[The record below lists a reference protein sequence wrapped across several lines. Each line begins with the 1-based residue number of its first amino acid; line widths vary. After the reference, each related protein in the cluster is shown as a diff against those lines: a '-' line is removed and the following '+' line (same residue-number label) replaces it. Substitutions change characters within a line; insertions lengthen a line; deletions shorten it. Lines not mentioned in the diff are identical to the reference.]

1 MKFLLKRYK
10 MVFLLFTLLL
20 IIGGYTFYDLPQR
33 DFPETPMNQAT
44 ITTPY
49 PGASPEDVEREVTST
64 IENEIHQI
72 NGIESYESTSSRGV
86 SNIIL
91 SLDDSE
97 NHQEIMTEVNQTIN
111 QLQSNLPDDA
121 LDTNVSLSEVTTP
134 SQSYFLTADHPNDL
148 EQLHELKDTWTNQI
162 EQINGVSHVEF
173 NGLEEQEIIINFD
186 SDTIQD
192 YQIQFTNIL
201 TALEDEW
208 NPNPLGEQTTND
220 GYRTLTINHIND
232 LDEIEDTRIPT
243 GDQGSVNLSELAEI
257 TVTST
262 QQPDLITYE
271 GDPAINI
278 TVFLQSREDIPSNSQ
293 LVDEEVQSLMTQLP
307 EGIHLHHYFAQ
318 DEFIA
323 NVFDDLFLSLAIA
336 VLAVILVTTLGLTF
350 MGSIVVAIAIPTSL
364 ILGLIP
370 LPLLGTDLNQ
380 ISVIGAIIALGI
392 LVDDSIVLNDNI
404 ERRYRLGDQALSGTV
419 KGIKE
424 VRNSIITS
432 TLAIVFTFSPLIFLS
447 GANGAFIRALPSVL
461 ISTLIASTIV
471 ALILVPAIRYFH
483 YQKSSKKI
491 KANPGILGKW
501 LSKGARFYA
510 NRIIRKLIRVPKRT
524 VAIGL
529 LMTTSLFLLI
539 LWTPFEFFPSA
550 DREEV
555 TIDVTLPNGLTK
567 ADTLTTLQSIEE
579 DLLNDQ
585 QDEIKDISLFT
596 SGSAP
601 ALFGQP
607 QSNTG
612 EHTGRMYVRINQ
624 DETNAESFIDQWE
637 NQLRDDYEEAEIFLE
652 TIQQGPPTGAP
663 LTVTVSGEELSN
675 MLDIRDEVIERLDDA
690 GAELVVDNVGD
701 LTPNLTY
708 EPNREEMENYNVT
721 VQTISE
727 QINLRTTG
735 IPFAQINSGLD
746 QYNVQLY
753 LDRLEEYE
761 SLNLEEIVIP
771 VDSQEG
777 PPIASLDEFVDVEE
791 NEVIPR
797 IHHEDGERTVTI
809 RAYADQT
816 DEIED
821 TITPYIA
828 GFNDTHDQ
836 YALTVGAETDN
847 QDTFFAEI
855 TVIFS
860 VVVLLVY
867 LLIAFQFNSLTMPFL
882 ILISVYLAIAGA
894 ILGLFVTQTP
904 ISFLAITGMVSLT
917 GIVVRNSIVLVDF
930 IEQSIKSNSTI
941 NEAVVKSAE
950 ARFRPIVLTTITSI
964 IALTPVAIS
973 GDVLFQPLAIT
984 IISGIAFSTVLTL
997 LLVPVLYV
1005 LFKRA

>member
-1 MKFLLKRYK
+1 MKFLLNRYK
-10 MVFLLFTLLL
+10 MIFVLFTLLL

-64 IENEIHQI
+64 IESEIHQI
-72 NGIESYESTSSRGV
+72 SGIESYQSTSSRGV

-91 SLDDSE
+91 SLDDGE
-97 NHQEIMTEVNQTIN
+97 NHQEIMTDVNQTIN
-111 QLQSNLPDDA
+111 QLQSNLPEEA
-121 LDTNVSLSEVTTP
+121 LDPNVSLSELTTP
-134 SQSYFLTADHPNDL
+134 SQSYFLTSESHGELDR
-148 EQLHELKDTWTNQI
+148 LHDSKDEWTNQI

-173 NGLEEQEIIINFD
+173 NGLEEQEIMINFD
-186 SDTIQD
+186 SEEIQD
-192 YQIQFTNIL
+192 QPVQFSQIL
-201 TALEDEW
+201 TALEEEW
-208 NPNPLGEQTTND
+208 NPTPLGEQVTEE

-232 LDEIEDTRIPT
+232 ISEIEDTRIPT
-243 GDQGSVNLSELAEI
+243 GDGSYIDITELAEI

-262 QQPDLITYE
+262 NQPDLITYKGE
-271 GDPAINI
+271 PAINM
-278 TVFLQSREDIPSNSQ
+278 TVYLQSGEDIPSVSR
-293 LVDEEVQSLMTQLP
+293 LIDEEVQSLTSQLP
-307 EGIHLHHYFAQ
+307 DEFNFNHYFAQ

-336 VLAVILVTTLGLTF
+336 VLAVILVTTLGLTL

-404 ERRYRLGDQALSGTV
+404 ERRYRLGDQALTGTV

-483 YQKSSKKI
+483 YKKSNKKI
-491 KANPGILGKW
+491 KENPGILGKW
-501 LSKGARFYA
+501 LSKGATVYA

-529 LMTTSLFLLI
+529 LLTTSIFLLI

-567 ADTLTTLQSIEE
+567 PDTLTTLQSIEE
-579 DLLNDQ
+579 DILNDQ
-585 QDEIKDISLFT
+585 QEEIKDISLFT

-601 ALFGQP
+601 ALFGQS

-624 DETNAESFIDQWE
+624 DETNAETFIDQWE
-637 NQLRDDYEEAEIFLE
+637 DRLRVNYEEAEIFVE

-663 LTVTVSGEELSN
+663 LTVTVTGDELTN
-675 MLDIRDEVIERLDDA
+675 MLDIRDEAIELLEDA

-708 EPNREEMENYNVT
+708 ELNREEMENYNVT

-735 IPFAQINSGLD
+735 LPFAQINSGLD

-753 LDRLEEYE
+753 LDRLDDYE
-761 SLNLEEIVIP
+761 NLNLEEIVVP
-771 VDSQEG
+771 VDSPEG
-777 PPIASLDEFVDVEE
+777 PPVVSLDEVVEIEE

-797 IHHEDGERTVTI
+797 IHHEDGERTITI

-816 DEIED
+816 DDIEE
-821 TITPYIA
+821 TITPHIEE
-828 GFNDTHDQ
+828 FNESHDQ
-836 YALTVGAETDN
+836 YALSIRAETDN
-847 QDTFFAEI
+847 QDTFFSEI

-917 GIVVRNSIVLVDF
+917 GIVVRNSLVLVDF
-930 IEQSIKSNSTI
+930 IEQSIKSTSTI
-941 NEAVVKSAE
+941 FEAVVKSAE

-984 IISGIAFSTVLTL
+984 IISGITFSTVLTL
-997 LLVPVLYV
+997 LLVPVLYI
-1005 LFKRA
+1005 LFKRI